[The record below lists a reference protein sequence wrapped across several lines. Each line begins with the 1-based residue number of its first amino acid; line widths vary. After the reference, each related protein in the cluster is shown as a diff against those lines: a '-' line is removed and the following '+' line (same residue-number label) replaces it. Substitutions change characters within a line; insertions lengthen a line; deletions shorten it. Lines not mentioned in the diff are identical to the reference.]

1 MTREE
6 KVSLLDRLVNEK
18 HITFKEALDLM
29 DITKE
34 APVYIGTY
42 EYPKAT
48 WINPYKDW
56 TPYGD
61 VYCRTNDREGEQFN
75 TF

>member
-29 DITKE
+29 DITKKE
-34 APVYIGTY
+34 SSSGGTY
-42 EYPKAT
+42 IYPPNT
-48 WINPYKDW
+48 WVNPYRDW